1 MTQKNEK
8 MEIQILMMAVVQLA
22 LSKKDMLVL
31 EDLSQK
37 LIHVLIEQIKA
48 NLQMMKKTLALLN
61 EEME

>member
-61 EEME
+61 VEME